1 MNIRKEKEK
10 EFFVNHMD
18 TFKKLG
24 LSDPFFIIKTAFFQK
39 GKYGRQVQLFE
50 SEISKGEDIYME
62 FYDNVTDDK
71 GNITDIVP
79 FSEDRQLFKYKANP
93 FYAEEYDTKE
103 GSNFKG
109 EPYTLY
115 TVPLSELVA
124 VLDDGTEITH
134 ALYEKRKEEPKK
146 EDTLPKLQNSLALF
160 PNFEEE
166 FPAKPT
172 NMSLDEVYNI
182 EIGDAPLSEITI
194 RDLAAIMLIK
204 PVSARP
210 WLNELIKQTKS
221 EI

>member
-10 EFFVNHMD
+10 EFFVKHMD

-24 LSDPFFIIKTAFFQK
+24 LTDPFFIIKTAFFQK

-71 GNITDIVP
+71 GNIIDIVP

-109 EPYTLY
+109 EPYVLY

-124 VLDDGTEITH
+124 VLDDGTEITY
-134 ALYEKRKEEPKK
+134 ALYEKRKEDAKK
-146 EDTLPKLQNSLALF
+146 EESLPKLQKSLSLF
-160 PNFEEE
+160 PDFEEE
-166 FPAKPT
+166 FPGKESDI
-172 NMSLDEVYNI
+172 SLDEVYNT
-182 EIGDAPLSEITI
+182 EIADTPLSEITI
-194 RDLAAIMLIK
+194 RDLAAIMLMK

-210 WLNELIKQTKS
+210 WLNDLIKQTKS

>member
-10 EFFVNHMD
+10 EFYVKHMD

-50 SEISKGEDIYME
+50 SEISKAEDIYME

-79 FSEDRQLFKYKANP
+79 FSSDRQLFKYKANP

-166 FPAKPT
+166 FPKKET
-172 NMSLDEVYNI
+172 DFSLDEVYNT
-182 EIGDAPLSEITI
+182 EIADAPLSEMTI
-194 RDLAAIMLIK
+194 ADLAAIMLMK
-204 PVSARP
+204 PVSAKP
-210 WLNELIKQTKS
+210 WLNEIIKQTKS

>member
-10 EFFVNHMD
+10 EFFVQHME

-24 LSDPFFIIKTAFFQK
+24 LTDPFFIIKTAFFQK
-39 GKYGRQVQLFE
+39 GKFGRHIQLFE
-50 SEISKGEDIYME
+50 SEISKGEDIYIE
-62 FYDNVTDDK
+62 FYDNVNDAN
-71 GNITDIVP
+71 GNLVNVTP
-79 FSEDRQLFKYKANP
+79 FNEDRQLFKYKANP

-103 GSNFKG
+103 GTNFKG
-109 EPYTLY
+109 EPYSIF
-115 TVPLSELVA
+115 TVPTSELVA
-124 VLDDGTEITH
+124 VLTDGTEITY

-160 PNFEEE
+160 PDFEEQ
-166 FPAKPT
+166 FPKKES
-172 NMSLDEVYNI
+172 NMSLDEVYNT
-182 EIGDAPLSEITI
+182 EIADVPLSEMTL

>member
-10 EFFVNHMD
+10 EFFVKHMD

-24 LSDPFFIIKTAFFQK
+24 LADPFFIIKTAFFQK

-62 FYDNVTDDK
+62 FYDNINDDK
-71 GNITDIVP
+71 GNLVDVVP

-93 FYAEEYDTKE
+93 FYAEEYDIKE

-124 VLDDGTEITH
+124 VLDDGAEITY
-134 ALYEKRKEEPKK
+134 ALYEKRKEDAKK
-146 EDTLPKLQNSLALF
+146 EESLPKLQKSLSLF
-160 PNFEEE
+160 PDFEEE
-166 FPAKPT
+166 FPRTVNHHLMRFTMQK
-172 NMSLDEVYNI
+172 LQ
-182 EIGDAPLSEITI
+182 
-194 RDLAAIMLIK
+194 MLHCLK
-204 PVSARP
+204 
-210 WLNELIKQTKS
+210 
-221 EI
+221 

>member
-10 EFFVNHMD
+10 EFFVKHMD

-24 LSDPFFIIKTAFFQK
+24 LTDPFFIIKTAFFQK

-71 GNITDIVP
+71 GNIIDIVP

-109 EPYTLY
+109 EPYVLY

-124 VLDDGTEITH
+124 VLDDGTEITY
-134 ALYEKRKEEPKK
+134 ALYEKRKEDAKK
-146 EDTLPKLQNSLALF
+146 EESLPKLQKSLSLF
-160 PNFEEE
+160 PDFEEE
-166 FPAKPT
+166 FSGKESDI
-172 NMSLDEVYNI
+172 SLDEVYNT
-182 EIGDAPLSEITI
+182 EIADTPLSEITI
-194 RDLAAIMLIK
+194 RDLAAIMLMK

-210 WLNELIKQTKS
+210 WLNDLIKQTKS

>member
-10 EFFVNHMD
+10 EFFVQHME

-24 LSDPFFIIKTAFFQK
+24 LTDPFFIIKTAFFQK
-39 GKYGRQVQLFE
+39 GKFGRHIQLFE
-50 SEISKGEDIYME
+50 SEISKGEDIYIE
-62 FYDNVTDDK
+62 FYDNVNDAN
-71 GNITDIVP
+71 GNLVDVTP
-79 FSEDRQLFKYKANP
+79 FNEDRQLFKYKANP

-103 GSNFKG
+103 GTNFKG
-109 EPYTLY
+109 EPYSIF
-115 TVPLSELVA
+115 TVPTSELVA
-124 VLDDGTEITH
+124 VLTDGTEITY

-160 PNFEEE
+160 PDFEEQ
-166 FPAKPT
+166 FPKKES
-172 NMSLDEVYNI
+172 NMSLDEVYNT
-182 EIGDAPLSEITI
+182 EIADVPLSEMTL

>member
-10 EFFVNHMD
+10 EFFVRHME

-24 LSDPFFIIKTAFFQK
+24 LTDPFFIIKTAFFQK
-39 GKYGRQVQLFE
+39 GKFGRHIQLFE
-50 SEISKGEDIYME
+50 SEISKGEDIYIE
-62 FYDNVTDDK
+62 FYDNVNDAN
-71 GNITDIVP
+71 GNLVDVTP
-79 FSEDRQLFKYKANP
+79 FNEDRQLFKYKANP

-103 GSNFKG
+103 GTNFKG
-109 EPYTLY
+109 EPYSIF
-115 TVPLSELVA
+115 TVPTSELVA
-124 VLDDGTEITH
+124 VLTDGTEITY

-160 PNFEEE
+160 PDFEEQ
-166 FPAKPT
+166 FPKKES
-172 NMSLDEVYNI
+172 NMSLDEVYNT
-182 EIGDAPLSEITI
+182 EIADVPLSEMTL

>member
-10 EFFVNHMD
+10 EFYVKHMD

-50 SEISKGEDIYME
+50 SEISKAEDIYME

-79 FSEDRQLFKYKANP
+79 FSPDRQLFKYKANP

-166 FPAKPT
+166 FPKKET
-172 NMSLDEVYNI
+172 DFSLDEVYNT
-182 EIGDAPLSEITI
+182 EIADAPLSEMTI
-194 RDLAAIMLIK
+194 ADLAAIMLMK
-204 PVSARP
+204 PVSAKP
-210 WLNELIKQTKS
+210 WLNEIIKQTKS

>member
-1 MNIRKEKEK
+1 MKIRKEKEK
-10 EFFVNHMD
+10 EFFVQHME

-39 GKYGRQVQLFE
+39 GKFGRHIQLFE
-50 SEISKGEDIYME
+50 SEISKGEDIYIE
-62 FYDNVTDDK
+62 FYDNVNDAN
-71 GNITDIVP
+71 GNLVDVTP
-79 FSEDRQLFKYKANP
+79 FNADRQLFKYKANP

-103 GSNFKG
+103 GTNFKG
-109 EPYTLY
+109 EPYSIF
-115 TVPLSELVA
+115 TVPTSELVA
-124 VLDDGTEITH
+124 VLTDGTEITY

-160 PNFEEE
+160 PDFEEQ
-166 FPAKPT
+166 FPKKES
-172 NMSLDEVYNI
+172 NMSLDEVYNT
-182 EIGDAPLSEITI
+182 EIADVPMSEMTL